1 MDTRACTESGI
12 TEMTE
17 QGIICA
23 EKPQQCD
30 KCGNIDEL
38 RPYGPNGSMVCF
50 TCGMEDEEE
59 MKRQFRKLQGWETT

>member
-1 MDTRACTESGI
+1 MDTRACTESGVE
-12 TEMTE
+12 EMTE
-17 QGIICA
+17 QRIIYA

-59 MKRQFRKLQGWETT
+59 TKRQFCKLQGWDD